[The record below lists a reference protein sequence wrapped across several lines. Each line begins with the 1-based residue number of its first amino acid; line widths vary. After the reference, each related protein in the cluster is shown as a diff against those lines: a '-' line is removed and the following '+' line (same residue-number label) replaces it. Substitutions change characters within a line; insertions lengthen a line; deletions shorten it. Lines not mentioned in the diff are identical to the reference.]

1 MYASAKDLQC
11 SWFITLCYA
20 MSAQLISIGVCIS
33 MYVVIHR
40 FGGSE
45 PLSLIIAI
53 LFYLVYCFK
62 EYAKMQS
69 SHSDGYFGL
78 VKDHTLKQICHKY
91 MTNMIAFICALG
103 LELLFIVGTLAF
115 AIKGIASY
123 SPVIA
128 KILIVGSGFL
138 ACIHM
143 PVNFVFYENCVR
155 KYFKVPKKIKKEISA
170 KKSTFVF
177 FCIIGCI
184 TFSSVLIF
192 IRCILT
198 CYAFFKSDQV
208 ITSYEGVFV
217 GLIFGTLS
225 LYANYCI
232 MHQTFCESSR
242 YFAKRSQGNRWL
254 KALFSF
260 KSNGTERGAR
270 WFSSLSYAIYY
281 SQPAIY
287 MIFTSAL
294 IVHLNS
300 LFRASLALLCTTVML
315 LSYYLLTQNYLERLF
330 VVKCHASAK

>member
-1 MYASAKDLQC
+1 MFASAKDLQRSC
-11 SWFITLCYA
+11 LITFCYGL
-20 MSAQLISIGVCIS
+20 SAQLISIGVCIS
-33 MYVVIHR
+33 MYVVIHKLR
-40 FGGSE
+40 GSE
-45 PLSLIIAI
+45 PLSLLIAL

-78 VKDHTLKQICHKY
+78 VRQYTKRQTFHKY
-91 MTNMIAFICALG
+91 ITNLVAFICAVG
-103 LELLFIVGTLAF
+103 LELLFIVGTLAYVIQSIS
-115 AIKGIASY
+115 AYAPGLGNMLILGSVLLAS
-123 SPVIA
+123 
-128 KILIVGSGFL
+128 
-138 ACIHM
+138 IHL
-143 PVNFVFYENCVR
+143 PVNYVFYENCVR
-155 KYFKVPKKIKKEISA
+155 KYFKVPKKIKKEMST

-177 FCIIGCI
+177 VCIISCI

-192 IRCILT
+192 MRCLLT
-198 CYAFFKSDQV
+198 CYTFFKSEEV
-208 ITSYEGVFV
+208 ITSYEGILV
-217 GLIFGTLS
+217 GIIFGALS

-242 YFAKRSQGNRWL
+242 YFAKRSQANKRL

-260 KSNGTERGAR
+260 KSNHRERGTR

-300 LFRASLALLCTTVML
+300 LFRVGLALLCTAIML

-330 VVKCHASAK
+330 VVNLPKKI